1 MEGLPEAFASHPHT
15 GLIGHTLPC
24 SLSVSP
30 KSSWPQTGKKGL
42 ATGLATCSQFG
53 NLLSMWQDNMLPRA
67 AAMWF
72 SMFNLLMAPLLPFF
86 MFCSCQTD
94 FNTIVDP
101 WAQPWGYAGTVL
113 WDNRRCT
120 GKVGQVAPLF
130 IAGCC
135 KDTCAKLYQSHG
147 CGLKSIPTTSSSQVL
162 SPQVTIGSA
171 PAQQGSLL
179 GGPGGF
185 PTCLAHLRKA
195 WVRWG
200 SLFSVVFPD

>member
-1 MEGLPEAFASHPHT
+1 
-15 GLIGHTLPC
+15 
-24 SLSVSP
+24 
-30 KSSWPQTGKKGL
+30 
-42 ATGLATCSQFG
+42 
-53 NLLSMWQDNMLPRA
+53 MLPRA

-86 MFCSCQTD
+86 VFCSCQTD

-101 WAQPWGYAGTVL
+101 WAQTWGYAGTVL

-135 KDTCAKLYQSHG
+135 KDTCAKLYQSHD
-147 CGLKSIPTTSSSQVL
+147 CGLKSMPTTSSSQVL
-162 SPQVTIGSA
+162 WPQVTIGSA

-185 PTCLAHLRKA
+185 PTCLTHLRKA

-200 SLFSVVFPD
+200 SLFSVVFPDWCSGCVQRCLSGVLRSWGQDGLRFCWETAEELWPKQRA